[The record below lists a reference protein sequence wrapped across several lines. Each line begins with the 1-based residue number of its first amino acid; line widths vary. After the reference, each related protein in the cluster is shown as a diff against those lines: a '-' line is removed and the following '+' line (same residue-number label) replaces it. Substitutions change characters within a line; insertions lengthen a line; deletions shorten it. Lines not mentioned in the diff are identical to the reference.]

1 MSQTDFNE
9 IMHDC
14 KDIIVENTIVIEE
27 LASAGIDGGK
37 QFQGLYGINQFE
49 QIFDT
54 YGMAEKTQS
63 FAT

>member
-27 LASAGIDGGK
+27 LAKYLMSR
-37 QFQGLYGINQFE
+37 
-49 QIFDT
+49 
-54 YGMAEKTQS
+54 
-63 FAT
+63 